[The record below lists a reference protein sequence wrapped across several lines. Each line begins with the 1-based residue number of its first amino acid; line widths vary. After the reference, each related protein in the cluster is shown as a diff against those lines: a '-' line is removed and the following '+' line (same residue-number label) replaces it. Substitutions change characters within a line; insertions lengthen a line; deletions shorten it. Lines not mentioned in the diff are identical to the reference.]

1 QSEIS
6 GNVIDLCPVG
16 ALTSKPYAFM
26 ARPWEIKKMETIDP
40 FDSYGNNI
48 IIEIKESEIIRILP
62 KSNTQIN
69 KEWISD
75 KIRFSYDS
83 IKRLRINFFYK
94 QVNKNFNKIDIFEMF
109 SILKIFAK
117 RKPKILIPITL
128 NTDNTSLNIFN
139 QLQNLSSIRIK
150 KIVSSKKNFN
160 SNISYK
166 TINSSDFC

>member
-48 IIEIKESEIIRILP
+48 IIEIKESEIIRIIP
-62 KSNTQIN
+62 KNNTQIN

-83 IKRLRINFFYK
+83 IKRLRINYFYQRK
-94 QVNKNFNKIDIFEMF
+94 NNKFIKLDIYEIFK
-109 SILKIFAK
+109 ILKRSEERRVGK
-117 RKPKILIPITL
+117 ECKYEWM
-128 NTDNTSLNIFN
+128 
-139 QLQNLSSIRIK
+139 Q
-150 KIVSSKKNFN
+150 
-160 SNISYK
+160 YH
-166 TINSSDFC
+166 